1 MQKFMRWSICVSI
14 VLIFV
19 KKLWENEWSCITS
32 FIYLH
37 YYKIVKRPCRYIE
50 HIFKDP
56 LGTYCMLVSEPKY
69 VFRIFVFVY
78 FLVSS
83 PTRKL
88 LNEFKH
94 RFLYSKAS
102 AQFKNWNI
110 VYYDRLN
117 RATNTTWLLS
127 SKGGCEVIK
136 KIYFSFCILDAID
149 LEFGKNIHHEQ

>member
-1 MQKFMRWSICVSI
+1 MQKFMRWSISVSKTSYNI

-69 VFRIFVFVY
+69 VFRIFAFVY

-83 PTRKL
+83 PRENYWLNSNIVFSIRKL
-88 LNEFKH
+88 LLSLKTETLFITIGWIE
-94 RFLYSKAS
+94 LEIQLDYSV
-102 AQFKNWNI
+102 Q
-110 VYYDRLN
+110 R
-117 RATNTTWLLS
+117 
-127 SKGGCEVIK
+127 EVVKSLK
-136 KIYFSFCILDAID
+136 KYTSVFVS
-149 LEFGKNIHHEQ
+149 